1 VAQGLSDFEAKVVT
15 ARLGADGILWELR
28 GIVDGVYPLG
38 GIDVLVPV
46 DELAAA
52 RVSLRDGPPLPVA
65 TEEDAGLAPSADAG
79 PSAGV
84 DGDDGDRDEDDGHR
98 DEDDGDRD
106 TAADQETPGG
116 GAGRRRWLTVMVVAG
131 VAAFALA
138 RLASG
143 LILYDVRTDCR
154 GDSFRAAAEGLTVRC
169 RP

>member
-84 DGDDGDRDEDDGHR
+84 DGAAGRRDE
-98 DEDDGDRD
+98 EDGDRD